1 MSLYPYT
8 PKRRL
13 PPIGVGNFIP
23 NVTDSAWDRP
33 HTDVAA
39 ASWLPLADTTINRS
53 MGFTVWRE
61 TSKNMDYFVILP
73 GKLVALT
80 PETLS
85 EQLQS
90 ETGPLGRMVPAGVR
104 KAWAAASTSTVILEY
119 RQVDVDNRIEDLTT
133 GLPVTAGDKS
143 YTKLQVA
150 TALAKRGL
158 LAKTGSGTALT
169 DYAALETFISKP
181 VGVCEVAQLAWAGGD
196 GLHPN
201 GLRFSNY
208 KRQHK
213 GTFLCAYTLCMPH
226 APASLSPTTEAF
238 PEDIEVLAA
247 GLEALGAGVTSWITG
262 AGGELTT
269 LGLNLRY
276 GTPLHQDYLGLVLG
290 TRNVEHAFHLPI
302 TVTDSDSVDITSTVL
317 KNEVTSI
324 DDLTRA
330 GDFYLDRTLGILFMY
345 VSGGAVVPAEL
356 VGASITFPVY
366 SSHTDAL
373 SALGCVV
380 GAIKPGDLLTYD
392 KLSNWV
398 PSTFASGT
406 AVQAYDAATEVCG
419 QALTFA
425 RYPDENLLM
434 VQTFWEDLGTG
445 LKDRMPGSAT
455 RGFNDNQTYAL
466 GGRFMIKVRTK
477 F

>member
-13 PPIGVGNFIP
+13 PPIGIGNFIP

-33 HTDVAA
+33 HSDVAA
-39 ASWLPLADTTINRS
+39 AAWLPLADTTINRS

-73 GKLVALT
+73 GKVVALT

-85 EQLQS
+85 EQIQS

-104 KAWAAASTSTVILEY
+104 KAWAAAAHGAVILEY

-158 LAKTGSGTALT
+158 LAKTGSGTAIG
-169 DYAALETFISKP
+169 DYAALETFISRP

-213 GTFLCAYTLCMPH
+213 GTFLCAYTLIMPH
-226 APASLSPTTEAF
+226 APASLTPVTEDMPADMDALCTNLS
-238 PEDIEVLAA
+238 ELGGGAA
-247 GLEALGAGVTSWITG
+247 LWITG
-262 AGGELTT
+262 AGGELTA
-269 LGLNLRY
+269 LGLNVRY

-290 TRNVEHAFHLPI
+290 TRNVEHAFHIPMTILD
-302 TVTDSDSVDITSTVL
+302 TDDVDITATIL
-317 KNEVTSI
+317 KNEVGSI
-324 DDLTRA
+324 DDLSSE
-330 GDFYLDRTLGILFMY
+330 GDFFLDRTLGILFMY
-345 VSGGAVVPAEL
+345 VDGGTTAPAAL
-356 VGASITFPVY
+356 TDGSISFPVY
-366 SSHTDAL
+366 SSHSDAL

-398 PSTFASGT
+398 PVEATASTAALAYT
-406 AVQAYDAATEVCG
+406 QAIEVCG